1 MLWSFIDNFVPAK
14 THISFYLMN
23 IIHDHRPPSLLASL
37 LPIAVLIAG
46 LISIITFYGA
56 GAVQDMSHYIL
67 LTAAAIA
74 ASISVFYYRR
84 PLRAMRT
91 GLLKSAIQVL
101 PTIPILLMIATVAA
115 TWMLSGVVPTLV
127 CYGLEILNPSAFLVT
142 TCAVCAII
150 SVLSGSSW
158 TTIATIGVA
167 FMGIGS
173 VWGYNPA
180 WIAGA
185 IISGAYF
192 GDKVSPLSDTTV
204 LASSTCD
211 VGLFTHIRYLM
222 WTSLPAMLLAM
233 TVFAIAGM
241 MSDHGSATQSSLM
254 LTHLHETFNI
264 TPWCMII
271 PLATIGLILLRLN
284 TAVTLGL
291 GSLLG
296 IAGIVLWQPH
306 ILASLSGTGSIYDM
320 AIAVVRLL
328 VTETS
333 LSTGDP
339 ALDALVTTGGMKG
352 MLPTIYLIL
361 SAMIFGGVLMGSGM
375 LSRITHSITK
385 RINSSRTTVTT
396 TVATGLMLNGCTGDQ
411 YLSII
416 LNGNLYRNLYRRN
429 GLEPRLLS
437 RSIEDSTSV
446 TSVLIPWNS
455 CGLTQS
461 AVLGVATLTYL
472 PYCIFNIASPLV
484 SIATAWIG
492 FRIRRVMKQAVA

>member
-1 MLWSFIDNFVPAK
+1 MKNSHK
-14 THISFYLMN
+14 
-23 IIHDHRPPSLLASL
+23 HRSPSLVASL
-37 LPIAVLIAG
+37 IPIFILIAG
-46 LISIITFYGA
+46 LVTIILTYGA

-67 LTAAAIA
+67 LSAAAIA
-74 ASISVFYYRR
+74 AAISMVLCRR
-84 PLRAMRT
+84 PVRAMRI
-91 GLLKSAIQVL
+91 GLLKSAAQVL

-115 TWMLSGVVPTLV
+115 TWMLSGVVPTLI
-127 CYGLEILNPSAFLVT
+127 CYGLESLNPSAFLVT
-142 TCAVCAII
+142 ACAVCAVI

-211 VGLFTHIRYLM
+211 VNLFTHIRYLM
-222 WTSLPAMLLAM
+222 WTSIPAMGVAL
-233 TVFAIAGM
+233 TVFAIVGTTGNHNADQQSTM
-241 MSDHGSATQSSLM
+241 MLV
-254 LTHLHETFNI
+254 HLHEMFNI
-264 TPWCMII
+264 TPWCLLI
-271 PLATIGLILLRLN
+271 PLATIGLIVLRLN

-291 GSLLG
+291 SSILG
-296 IAGIVLWQPH
+296 IVGIFLWQPS
-306 ILASLSGTGSIYDM
+306 ILASLSSSADITDVAT
-320 AIAVVRLL
+320 AIVKLL

-333 LSTGDP
+333 LTTGDP
-339 ALDALVTTGGMKG
+339 TLDSLISTGG

-385 RINSSRTTVTT
+385 RINSSRSTVTT
-396 TVATGLMLNGCTGDQ
+396 TIATGLMLNGCTGDQ

-461 AVLGVATLTYL
+461 TVLGVATLSYL

-492 FRIRRVMKQAVA
+492 FRIRRVMKQVAA